1 MKDEPTKGEEK
12 EEKRERRSGA
22 FSLPPPS
29 LPLSKRFSPR
39 FLPFESYT
47 GNFKLNT
54 QPAHSLV
61 RSVPY

>member
-12 EEKRERRSGA
+12 EEKRERRSSA

-29 LPLSKRFSPR
+29 LSLSKRFSPR
-39 FLPFESYT
+39 FLPFETYT